1 MAYAE
6 EDFAVI
12 KSLFYSH
19 SILIVND
26 QSSEAHGFLIS
37 QEHFLLYINDLV
49 GNIVMSQRWPRS
61 W

>member
-1 MAYAE
+1 MRKKTSQLSSPY
-6 EDFAVI
+6 
-12 KSLFYSH
+12 

-49 GNIVMSQRWPRS
+49 GNIVMSQRWHRS